1 MQNNSSSLSAHI
13 HNYRLS
19 AILHFGFVVVGI
31 VNTLLG
37 PILPTLSS
45 KWNLNDSQAG
55 YLFVAQAI
63 GAMMSAAASGYLIAR
78 FGVIRV
84 LVTGFTLMAGSLSCL
99 SLSSWAVG
107 LLAIFCCGVSLG
119 LTNPTINLL
128 VAEIHQ
134 ERRAAAINL
143 VNFAWGVGA
152 ASGPLLVAALG
163 GDGRMSLPLLLL
175 AGLLFITALLIAL
188 CQSVSVS
195 TPSQTVTSAT
205 SASWRDASG
214 AYVMLTGALIFCYV
228 GTETATGGWLAS
240 YAQRLNTS
248 SDTNWAITQSV
259 FWVALLLGRAAAPL
273 ALRRLTER
281 RLLLLC
287 AFTSLL
293 GSGVILSSETSSGIF
308 IGASLTG
315 LGMSAIFPTTIAL
328 FTEHCGALA
337 TRMTGPLFL
346 LGSLGGAV
354 IPWLVGQ
361 ASNLYTNLRIGMA
374 VIFSG
379 AVLVFALQAAITKI
393 LARHNHKSTTVSRYP
408 NYREFDIKDER

>member
-1 MQNNSSSLSAHI
+1 MQNNSSSLSAQI

-45 KWNLNDSQAG
+45 KWRLNDAQAG
-55 YLFVAQAI
+55 YLFVAQAT
-63 GAMMSAAASGYLIAR
+63 GAMLSAAASGYLIAR

-84 LVTGFTLMAGSLSCL
+84 LVTGFTLMAASLICL
-99 SLSSWAVG
+99 SLSNWAAG

-152 ASGPLLVAALG
+152 ATGPLLVAALG
-163 GDGRMSLPLLLL
+163 SDGRMGLPLLLL
-175 AGLLFITALLIAL
+175 AALLFVTALLIAL

-195 TPSQTVTSAT
+195 TPSQADTPAT
-205 SASWRDASG
+205 HASWREASG
-214 AYVMLTGALIFCYV
+214 VYVVLTGALIFCYV

-240 YAQRLNTS
+240 YAQRLNTHS
-248 SDTNWAITQSV
+248 GTNWAITQSI
-259 FWVALLLGRAAAPL
+259 FWAALLLGRATAPL
-273 ALRRLTER
+273 ALRHLTER

-293 GSGVILSSETSSGIF
+293 GSGLILSSETSAGIF

-337 TRMTGPLFL
+337 TKMTGPLFL
-346 LGSLGGAV
+346 LGSLGGAA

-361 ASNLYTNLRIGMA
+361 ASALYANLRIGMA

-393 LARHNHKSTTVSRYP
+393 LAQHNRQKTTASRQSG
-408 NYREFDIKDER
+408 